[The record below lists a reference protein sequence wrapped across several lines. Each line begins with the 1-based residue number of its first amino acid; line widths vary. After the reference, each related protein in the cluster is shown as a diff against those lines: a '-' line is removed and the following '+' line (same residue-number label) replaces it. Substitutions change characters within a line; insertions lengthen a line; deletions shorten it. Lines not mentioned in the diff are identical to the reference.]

1 MDVRESIKNLIRE
14 ALLGL
19 GLDASVEVH
28 FTYGCNNND

>member
-19 GLDASVEVH
+19 GLDASVEV
-28 FTYGCNNND
+28 NLE